1 MLEHNYALLDDELA
15 HHGILGMK
23 WGVRRYQNANG
34 SLTAAGRRKNRVASP
49 TKVYKTIKSSSKK
62 LSPSARD
69 TLMFGPKGAERIADR
84 QERGKSRRYSVNV
97 ERVRQ
102 ITTGL
107 LTTAALATVANLT
120 ASGKGAELVSKGAKA
135 VKNMWNS
142 QFDSVLLDASGK
154 VIGKYRN
161 SVGDVTDAVTA
172 LTVR

>member
-1 MLEHNYALLDDELA
+1 MWEYNHALLDDELA

-34 SLTAAGRRKNRVASP
+34 SLTAAGRRRNKIASP
-49 TKVYKTIKSSSKK
+49 TKVYKSIKSSSKK

-97 ERVRQ
+97 ERARQ

-120 ASGKGAELVSKGAKA
+120 ASGNGAELVSKGSKA

-142 QFDSVLLDASGK
+142 QFDSMIVDASGK
-154 VIGKYRN
+154 VIKKYRG
-161 SVGDVTDAVTA
+161 SVKDVSDTITA
-172 LTVR
+172 LAVR